1 MTSWFHASSDDAIL
15 IGEEKQRKQK
25 EDEEGKHGNIKALE
39 RIWEFDALRFA
50 DEIPSCLSSPN
61 P

>member
-39 RIWEFDALRFA
+39 RI
-50 DEIPSCLSSPN
+50 
-61 P
+61 